1 MPTIPLY
8 LVLSVADLEEMT
20 REARRE
26 AKLRRK
32 QKGHTV
38 SIRLEAV
45 THHPVD
51 GAEQVTSASWT
62 ESLHNLKR
70 SNDEFAAILKEGAR

>member
-26 AKLRRK
+26 AKLRGK
-32 QKGHTV
+32 QKRHTI
-38 SIRLEAV
+38 SIRLEAI
-45 THHPVD
+45 TNHPVD
-51 GAEQVTSASWT
+51 GAEQVTSSSWA
-62 ESLHNLKR
+62 ESLHNLRR
-70 SNDEFAAILKEGAR
+70 SNDEFASILKEGAR